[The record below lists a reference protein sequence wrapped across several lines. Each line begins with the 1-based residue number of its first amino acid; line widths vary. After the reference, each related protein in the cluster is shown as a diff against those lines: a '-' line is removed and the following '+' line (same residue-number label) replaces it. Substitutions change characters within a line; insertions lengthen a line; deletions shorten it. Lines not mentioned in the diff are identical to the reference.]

1 MRSTDTGEVL
11 MKTHVDDGREIEDLV
26 RLTQEVVASPTD
38 DSKAGEWRA
47 AVRLARAATLVGVT
61 AKLSS
66 IPGKGTRDIKALR
79 EAIISETNRKNTQ
92 DLILTMEKLD
102 ASATRLS
109 RLSVIL
115 AIVGVALAVA
125 QVYESF
131 RH

>member
-1 MRSTDTGEVL
+1 

-26 RLTQEVVASPTD
+26 HLTQEVVASPTD
-38 DSKAGEWRA
+38 DSKAGEWRG
-47 AVRLARAATLVGVT
+47 AVRLARAATLVGVI
-61 AKLSS
+61 ARLSS
-66 IPGKGTRDIKALR
+66 APGKDTRDIKALR

-109 RLSVIL
+109 WLSVFL
-115 AIVGVALAVA
+115 AIVGVALAVT
-125 QVYESF
+125 QVYQSF